1 MSCEILEILVSIL
14 TADGKYPVQGF
25 ENLELPIQMELSEK
39 QLTFSQFIIPFLE
52 STSDFKYFEKKY
64 DCYS

>member
-52 STSDFKYFEKKY
+52 STSDFKYFEKMY